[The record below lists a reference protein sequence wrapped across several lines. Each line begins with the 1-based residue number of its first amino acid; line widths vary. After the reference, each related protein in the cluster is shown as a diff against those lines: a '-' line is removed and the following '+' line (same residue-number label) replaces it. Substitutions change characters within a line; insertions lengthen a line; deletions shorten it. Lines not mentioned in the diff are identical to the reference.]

1 MKTKT
6 TIAVFGLLAAM
17 SFGASAAQ
25 LVNEQPDN
33 MTPVGTVTLSGVG
46 DSSLNVRQQLS
57 QKADEQGAT
66 AYRIVEAKTGD
77 APHFTAE
84 LYK

>member
-6 TIAVFGLLAAM
+6 TIAVVSLLAAL

-25 LVNEQPDN
+25 LVNEQPAH
-33 MTPVGTVTLSGVG
+33 MTPVGTVSVSAVG
-46 DSSLNVRQQLS
+46 DSDFNARQQLS

-77 APHFTAE
+77 AAHFTAE